1 MLGKMK
7 LFFTHGKKVLVIISK
22 KHLQLYYVY
31 IPNILFH
38 TSEYIGRYLFISMPA
53 YSNHKL
59 KKSFIY
65 HIKYKNG
72 HSF

>member
-22 KHLQLYYVY
+22 KHLHLP

-65 HIKYKNG
+65 HIKYRNG